1 MKFESYR
8 EIPYNYTSADDK
20 KIIEI
25 LFSEEMWNVL
35 EKLRRERVTGRSARL
50 LMRIIGELF
59 IHFRNPYLKHH
70 LVESFRMKKNFF
82 TQIDHDFAIVKK
94 QSNENKKIEKKEML
108 RKSNKIMTA
117 RSSF

>member
-35 EKLRRERVTGRSARL
+35 EKLRRERVTL
-50 LMRIIGELF
+50 ETLI
-59 IHFRNPYLKHH
+59 
-70 LVESFRMKKNFF
+70 
-82 TQIDHDFAIVKK
+82 
-94 QSNENKKIEKKEML
+94 
-108 RKSNKIMTA
+108 
-117 RSSF
+117 

>member
-59 IHFRNPYLKHH
+59 IHFRNPYLKAPSSRI
-70 LVESFRMKKNFF
+70 LSDEEKFLY
-82 TQIDHDFAIVKK
+82 
-94 QSNENKKIEKKEML
+94 SN
-108 RKSNKIMTA
+108 
-117 RSSF
+117 RS